1 MTSSP
6 AHGSAVAR
14 APRLLDSAD
23 WPGQIARALR
33 GEGVAVHYQPIV
45 DLKRAVVVGYE
56 ALLRF
61 PGHPVS
67 SPAAW
72 LDAAHGLGFGGDLEA
87 LALRLAF
94 AARPLLPDGAFL
106 SVNVLP
112 DVLDHPAVR
121 EVLEAQAPLSGVVVE
136 LTEHN
141 RIDCYEALRPELDR
155 LREAGAVIA
164 VDDTGAGYAG
174 LQHLIGIRP
183 DVIKLDRALIA
194 GIDRDRPRRSLVDM
208 ICQFASR
215 FDSWILAEGVETPE
229 ELATLVELGVPLA
242 QGFHLGRPAPSWQCL
257 APHVE
262 AELRANRT
270 TSAAGTLRTLLEPA
284 GRTYDAGLI
293 RASRTSVLPVHVD
306 SDIAESV
313 MRAMARP
320 LADRFEPL
328 LCTDDD
334 GRIVGIVRI
343 ERAVQHLAAEAA
355 PPAADD

>member
-6 AHGSAVAR
+6 IHDATVAR
-14 APRLLDSAD
+14 APRVLDTTD
-23 WPGQIARALR
+23 WPAEIRRVLR
-33 GEGVAVHYQPIV
+33 GEGVAIHYQPIV

-61 PGHPVS
+61 PGHAVS
-67 SPAAW
+67 SPATW
-72 LDAAHGLGFGGDLEA
+72 LDAAHGYGCGGELEA

-94 AARPLLPDGAFL
+94 EDRPNLPDGTFL

-112 DVLDHPAVR
+112 GVLDHPAVR
-121 EVLEAQAPLSGVVVE
+121 EVLGAQGPLTGVVVE

-141 RIDCYEALRPELDR
+141 RIECYEALRPELDR

-174 LQHLIGIRP
+174 LQHLIGVRP

-208 ICQFASR
+208 ITQFAAR
-215 FDSWILAEGVETPE
+215 FDAWILAEGVENSQ

-242 QGFHLGRPAPSWQCL
+242 QGFHLGRPVPGWQTL
-257 APHVE
+257 DANVE
-262 AELRANRT
+262 TALRANQA
-270 TSAAGTLRTLLEPA
+270 SSSGSSLRMLLEPA
-284 GRTYDAGLI
+284 GTRSRADVI
-293 RASRTSVLPVHVD
+293 RASRAFVLPVHVD

-320 LADRFEPL
+320 AADRFEPL
-328 LCTDDD
+328 VCTDDD
-334 GRIVGIVRI
+334 GHFVGIVRI
-343 ERAVQHLAAEAA
+343 ERAVQYLAAEAV
-355 PPAADD
+355 PVAD